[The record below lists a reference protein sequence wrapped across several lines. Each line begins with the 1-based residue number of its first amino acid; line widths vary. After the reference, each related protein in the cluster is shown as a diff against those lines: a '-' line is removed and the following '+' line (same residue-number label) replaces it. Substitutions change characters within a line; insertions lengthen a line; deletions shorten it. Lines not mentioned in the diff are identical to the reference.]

1 MNLPFGIGIVVLVAC
16 FAFDT
21 AVASEIIG
29 TVGRVVD
36 GDTLY
41 VCDER
46 LCEKIRICG
55 INAPELNDRRGK
67 EARAALASIVT
78 DKHVRCAPVGE
89 GTVCDG
95 RSRRTSRDRIVAQCF
110 VGKYDVAEL
119 LVERGY
125 ACDWVKFSGGH
136 YSQRNQNNRCH

>member
-1 MNLPFGIGIVVLVAC
+1 MNLPVGIRVIVFVAC
-16 FAFDT
+16 HTVGT
-21 AVASEIIG
+21 AMATEIVG

-55 INAPELNDRRGK
+55 INAPELSDRRGK
-67 EARAALASIVT
+67 EARAALASIVN

-95 RSRRTSRDRIVAQCF
+95 RSKRISRDRIVAQCF
-110 VGKYDVAEL
+110 IGKYDVAEM

-136 YSQRNQNNRCH
+136 YSRGNQDNRCH

>member
-1 MNLPFGIGIVVLVAC
+1 MA
-16 FAFDT
+16 T
-21 AVASEIIG
+21 ASEIMG
-29 TVGRVVD
+29 TAGRVVD

-55 INAPELNDRRGK
+55 INAPELKVRRGK
-67 EARAALASIVT
+67 EARAALVSIVANRQ
-78 DKHVRCAPVGE
+78 VRCARVGE

-95 RSRRTSRDRIVAQCF
+95 RSRPTSRDRIVAQCF
-110 VGKYDVAEL
+110 VGKYDVAQL

-125 ACDWVKFSGGH
+125 ACDWVKFSGGN
-136 YSQRNQNNRCH
+136 YSLNQPGVACP